1 MLNESVRRSNSLT
14 ALFLPIDGTKPDLS
28 VTIAK
33 AVNLK
38 AATQAMISTLK
49 APRQKDKDKNDRG
62 RHLRTRSARSAR

>member
-14 ALFLPIDGTKPDLS
+14 ALFLPIDGTKPELS

-49 APRQKDKDKNDRG
+49 AQRQKDKN
-62 RHLRTRSARSAR
+62 